1 MRKTKRGKGSK
12 LMAVAQGTGLAIAV
26 SVGAASPN
34 EVTLV
39 EATLGARFIAESP
52 ERLIG
57 DKAYDSD
64 PLDQRLAER
73 GIEMIAPR
81 QPEESQDAGRP
92 TTTPFP

>member
-1 MRKTKRGKGSK
+1 
-12 LMAVAQGTGLAIAV
+12 MAVTDRA
-26 SVGAASPN
+26 GAASPN

-39 EATLGARFIAESP
+39 EATPGARFIAESG

-73 GIEMIAPR
+73 GIERMAPHR
-81 QPEESQDAGRP
+81 GNQKKARTQDGRLLRRYRKR
-92 TTTPFP
+92 